1 MSDSVQIDRRLGWI
15 VAALAFVFYA
25 NTLSAGF
32 TLDDVPIVKDNA
44 LVRSLANLPE
54 IFRTHYWEAND
65 WVADKG
71 LYRPLTIASYALG
84 EALHGAA
91 PAGHHA
97 ANALLHALASWLWF
111 RVVLGLGGA
120 RGVAFATALV
130 FAAHPIHTEAVSGI
144 VGRAEVLAFIGLAAT
159 LLAWERARTS
169 SGPLWPLLTATAFF
183 AGLLSKEIA
192 IVAPAALL
200 LIEALFPQRRWLLRR
215 APRALATLGA
225 LALAASAYFVL
236 RANAIEARSVHPGWR
251 GVESFERVATAL
263 RVSAEYVG
271 LMVWPADLLG
281 EYGVSEVRIASGL
294 GEARVLGAL
303 ALLAVLIA
311 LTVWSWRRLPVVAF
325 GLCFFAGSLLP
336 TSNLLFPIGVLK
348 AERILYTPSAGFVLA
363 AVALLA
369 PLFARLRQPQW
380 SARLA
385 LALVVAALGAR
396 TWVRNRDWENN
407 YTLALASERIAPNSP
422 VLQMNLAIWYREQG
436 QLEQAKAPLAK
447 VIEAEPQDW
456 KAYSM
461 LGEIETELGEF
472 ELAVAHLRLAD
483 QRAPGHIPVQIFLAR
498 ALCQAQRFAEAVPV
512 LEGLCRAL
520 PDNPA
525 SWANLVVALRN
536 SGAGARANEVA
547 REGQR
552 RFPGHPAFAQQ

>member
-1 MSDSVQIDRRLGWI
+1 
-15 VAALAFVFYA
+15 
-25 NTLSAGF
+25 
-32 TLDDVPIVKDNA
+32 
-44 LVRSLANLPE
+44 
-54 IFRTHYWEAND
+54 
-65 WVADKG
+65 
-71 LYRPLTIASYALG
+71 
-84 EALHGAA
+84 
-91 PAGHHA
+91 
-97 ANALLHALASWLWF
+97 
-111 RVVLGLGGA
+111 
-120 RGVAFATALV
+120 
-130 FAAHPIHTEAVSGI
+130 
-144 VGRAEVLAFIGLAAT
+144 
-159 LLAWERARTS
+159 
-169 SGPLWPLLTATAFF
+169 
-183 AGLLSKEIA
+183 
-192 IVAPAALL
+192 
-200 LIEALFPQRRWLLRR
+200 
-215 APRALATLGA
+215 
-225 LALAASAYFVL
+225 
-236 RANAIEARSVHPGWR
+236 
-251 GVESFERVATAL
+251 
-263 RVSAEYVG
+263 
-271 LMVWPADLLG
+271 
-281 EYGVSEVRIASGL
+281 VSEVRIASGL

-472 ELAVAHLRLAD
+472 ELA
-483 QRAPGHIPVQIFLAR
+483 GHIPVQIFLAR